1 MSQHTFSRPGHH
13 VSTGWSRR
21 QRNFFLIIRRGD
33 QAVYD
38 HRLDPEATRGGLSL
52 EQIQERLD
60 EHRIV
65 APPGLLNALQDDLL
79 HNRGGHEECWD
90 Q

>member
-13 VSTGWSRR
+13 VSTGWSRPR
-21 QRNFFLIIRRGD
+21 RNFFLVIRQGD
-33 QAVYD
+33 LPVYD
-38 HRLDPEATRGGLSL
+38 QQHDPEAIRGGLSL
-52 EQIQERLD
+52 EQIEARL
-60 EHRIV
+60 ETYRIV

-90 Q
+90 R